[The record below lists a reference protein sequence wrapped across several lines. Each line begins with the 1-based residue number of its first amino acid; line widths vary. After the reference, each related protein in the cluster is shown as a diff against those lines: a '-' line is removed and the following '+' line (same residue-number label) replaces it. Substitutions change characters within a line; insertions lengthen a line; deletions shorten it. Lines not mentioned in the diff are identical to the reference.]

1 LSTGQE
7 RRVCRGFSRTGN
19 TQKRDRPPGDGNLSS
34 MGSGRNMKNFI
45 IGTAGHIDHGKTE
58 LVKALTGTDTDRL
71 KEEKERGISIELG
84 FAELKL
90 PNGVAAGVVD
100 VPGHE
105 HFVKNMLA
113 GATGFDLVLLVVAAD
128 DGVMPQTVEHLAI
141 VDLLGV
147 SDGVVAITK
156 ADLVE
161 EDMLELVKEDVAET
175 LRGTAMEGAEMV
187 VTSSRTGQ
195 GLDDLLQALTRAAER
210 VRAKDS
216 EGPFRLPV
224 DRVFTLRGI
233 GTVVTGTLWEGSV
246 SDGDEAVVQPSG
258 RRLRVRNV
266 QVHGEEVER
275 AYAGQRVAMNLPGIS
290 KEEVTRG
297 DVIVS
302 PGHLRPT
309 MMADA
314 QLHLLQG
321 APQPLKNRAR
331 VRFHH
336 GTSEIMA
343 RVVLL
348 GGREE
353 LPPGESHPVQ
363 LRLEKPAVL
372 RYGDRFIIRSYSPI
386 TTIGGGRI
394 LDSHPRKHR
403 HHQVEVLEE
412 LEVRGRGN
420 PAQLVLLALE
430 ERGLPMSMAGLVERL
445 ELKASAVEG
454 AVKDLLAEGKL
465 VELEG
470 EGGPFYLEATRLE
483 VLMDTMAGLVEELHS
498 ANPLK
503 AGVEKEVLRQRLG
516 ERLAKGRKYQLA
528 AEDFLSLLRAA
539 ERAGRLETEG
549 GKVRVAG
556 KGRALGERERALLG
570 DLESLIREGGFSPPL
585 FKELGEKL
593 GVDRNRLR
601 DLLNILL
608 EEGKIEQVNPEYFLA
623 AGKLAEAEEK
633 VVAFLSGREKLA
645 VADLRDMLGASRKY
659 AIPLLEYLD
668 RKKVTRREGDY
679 RVLFRLARG

>member
-1 LSTGQE
+1 
-7 RRVCRGFSRTGN
+7 
-19 TQKRDRPPGDGNLSS
+19 
-34 MGSGRNMKNFI
+34 MKNFI

-84 FAELKL
+84 FASLRL
-90 PNGVAAGVVD
+90 PNGVSAGVVD

-161 EDMLELVKEDVAET
+161 EDMLELVKEDVSEA
-175 LRGTAMEGAEMV
+175 LRGTTLEDAEVV

-195 GLDDLLQALTRAAER
+195 GLDDLLQALARAAER
-210 VRAKDS
+210 VRSRDS

-246 SDGDEAVVQPSG
+246 ADGEEAVVQPSG
-258 RRLRVRNV
+258 RRLKVRNV
-266 QVHGEEVER
+266 QVHGEDVER

-290 KEEVTRG
+290 RNEITRG

-302 PGHLRPT
+302 PGFLRPT
-309 MMADA
+309 LMTDA
-314 QLHLLQG
+314 ILHLLESS
-321 APQPLKNRAR
+321 PQPLKNRAR
-331 VRFHH
+331 IRFHH

-403 HHQVEVLEE
+403 HHQMEVLEE
-412 LEVRGRGN
+412 LRVRERGD
-420 PAQLVLLALE
+420 PAQLVLLALGE
-430 ERGLPMSMAGLVERL
+430 KGLPMSLSGLVEKL
-445 ELKASAVEG
+445 ELKARQVEE
-454 AVKDLLAEGKL
+454 AVKDLRAKGKL
-465 VELEG
+465 VEIES
-470 EGGPFYLEATRLE
+470 EGGPLYPDPSRLEAIL
-483 VLMDTMAGLVEELHS
+483 DTMAGLVEEQHT

-503 AGVEKEVLRQRLG
+503 AGVEKEVLRHRLE
-516 ERLAKGRKYQLA
+516 ERLSKGKKYQLA
-528 AEDFLSLLRAA
+528 MEDFLALLRAA

-549 GKVRVAG
+549 GKVRIAG
-556 KGRALGERERALLG
+556 RGRALGERERALLEE
-570 DLESLIREGGFSPPL
+570 LEKLIREGGFSPPL
-585 FKELGEKL
+585 FKELLERL

-608 EEGKIEQVNPEYFLA
+608 EEGRIEQVNPEYFLA
-623 AGKLAEAEEK
+623 AGKLAEAEKK
-633 VVAFLSGREKLA
+633 VVAFLSGKERLA
-645 VADLRDMLGASRKY
+645 VSDLRDMLGASRKY
-659 AIPLLEYLD
+659 AIPLLEHLD
-668 RKKVTRREGDY
+668 RKRVTRREGDY
-679 RVLFRLARG
+679 RVLYRAGKG

>member
-1 LSTGQE
+1 
-7 RRVCRGFSRTGN
+7 
-19 TQKRDRPPGDGNLSS
+19 
-34 MGSGRNMKNFI
+34 MKNFI

-84 FAELKL
+84 FAELRL
-90 PNGVAAGVVD
+90 PNGVSAGVVD

-156 ADLVE
+156 ADLME
-161 EDMLELVKEDVAET
+161 EDMLELIKEDLSEA
-175 LRGTAMEGAEMV
+175 LRGTTLEHAEVV

-195 GLDDLLQALTRAAER
+195 GLDDLLQALVRAAER
-210 VRAKDS
+210 VRSRDS

-246 SDGDEAVVQPSG
+246 ADGEEAVVQPSG
-258 RRLRVRNV
+258 RRLKVRNV
-266 QVHGEEVER
+266 QVHGEDVER
-275 AYAGQRVAMNLPGIS
+275 AYAGQRVAMNLPGVS
-290 KEEVTRG
+290 REEVTRG

-302 PGHLRPT
+302 PGYLRPT
-309 MMADA
+309 LMADTI
-314 QLHLLQG
+314 LHLLEG
-321 APQPLKNRAR
+321 APRPLKNRAR
-331 VRFHH
+331 IRFHH
-336 GTSEIMA
+336 GTSETMA

-353 LPPGESHPVQ
+353 LPPGKSHPVQ

-394 LDSHPRKHR
+394 LDSHPLKHR
-403 HHQVEVLEE
+403 HHQVEVLQE
-412 LEVRGRGN
+412 LRIRERGEPAELVR
-420 PAQLVLLALE
+420 LALGE
-430 ERGLPMSMAGLVERL
+430 KGLPMSLSGLVGRL
-445 ELKASAVEG
+445 ELKARQVEE
-454 AVKDLLAEGKL
+454 VVMDLRAKGEL
-465 VELEG
+465 VEIEG
-470 EGGPFYLEATRLE
+470 EGGPLYLDPSRLE
-483 VLMDTMAGLVEELHS
+483 VILDTMAGLVEELHT

-516 ERLAKGRKYQLA
+516 ERLAKGKKYQLA
-528 AEDFLSLLRAA
+528 MEDFLALLRAA

-549 GKVRVAG
+549 GKVRIAG
-556 KGRALGERERALLG
+556 RGRALGERERALLEE
-570 DLESLIREGGFSPPL
+570 LEKLIREGGFSPPL
-585 FKELGEKL
+585 FKELLERL

-608 EEGKIEQVNPEYFLA
+608 EEGRIEQVNPEYFLA
-623 AGKLAEAEEK
+623 AGKLAEAEKK
-633 VVAFLSGREKLA
+633 VVAFLSDKERLA
-645 VADLRDMLGASRKY
+645 VSDLRDMLGASRKY
-659 AIPLLEYLD
+659 AIPFLEHLD

-679 RVLFRLARG
+679 RVLYRAGKG

>member
-1 LSTGQE
+1 
-7 RRVCRGFSRTGN
+7 
-19 TQKRDRPPGDGNLSS
+19 
-34 MGSGRNMKNFI
+34 MKNFI

-90 PNGVAAGVVD
+90 PNGITAGLVD

-147 SDGVVAITK
+147 SDGVVVITK

-161 EDMLELVKEDVAET
+161 EDMLDLVKEDVAEA
-175 LRGTAMEGAEMV
+175 LRGTALEGSEVV

-195 GLDDLLQALTRAAER
+195 GLDELLEAISRAAER
-210 VRAKDS
+210 IRARDS

-224 DRVFTLRGI
+224 DRVFSLRGI

-246 SDGDEAVVQPSG
+246 AAGEEAMVQPSG
-258 RRLRVRNV
+258 KRVRVRTV
-266 QVHGEEVER
+266 QVHGEDVER
-275 AYAGQRVAMNLPGIS
+275 AYAGQRVAMNLPGVS
-290 KEEVTRG
+290 KEEITRG
-297 DVIVS
+297 DVIVT

-309 MMADA
+309 LMADA
-314 QLHLLQG
+314 HLHLLES
-321 APQPLKNRAR
+321 APQALKNRTR

-336 GTSEIMA
+336 GTSEVMA
-343 RVVLL
+343 RIVLL

-403 HHQVEVLEE
+403 HHQSEVLEE
-412 LEVRGRGN
+412 LEIRKRGN
-420 PAQLVLLALE
+420 PSELMLLAVE
-430 ERGLPMSMAGLVERL
+430 EKGLPLSLAELINRLEIKKSEMDRALRNLVQEGRLVEIPGENGPL
-445 ELKASAVEG
+445 YATPS
-454 AVKDLLAEGKL
+454 LLDSLQERMSRL
-465 VELEG
+465 VE
-470 EGGPFYLEATRLE
+470 
-483 VLMDTMAGLVEELHS
+483 DLHA

-503 AGVEKEVLRQRLG
+503 AGVDKEVLRQRLG
-516 ERLAKGRKYQLA
+516 DSLGKGRNFQLDGETFEA
-528 AEDFLSLLRAA
+528 LLKSTVK
-539 ERAGRLETEG
+539 AGRLETDG
-549 GKVRVAG
+549 GKVKVRG
-556 KGRALGERERALLG
+556 KGRMLSEKEQALL
-570 DLESLIREGGFSPPL
+570 DELYAMIEGGGYSPPL

-601 DLLNILL
+601 DFLAILL
-608 EEGKIEQVNPEYFLA
+608 EERKIEQVNPEYFLA
-623 AGKLAEAEEK
+623 AGRLAEVEER
-633 VVAFLSGREKLA
+633 VLTFLSEHEKLG
-645 VADLRDMLGASRKY
+645 VADVRDMLGASRKY
-659 AIPLLEYLD
+659 AIPILEYLD
-668 RKKVTRREGDY
+668 RRKITRREGDF
-679 RVLFRLARG
+679 RVPFRGNRG

>member
-1 LSTGQE
+1 
-7 RRVCRGFSRTGN
+7 
-19 TQKRDRPPGDGNLSS
+19 
-34 MGSGRNMKNFI
+34 MKNFI

-90 PNGVAAGVVD
+90 PNGTTAGVVD

-113 GATGFDLVLLVVAAD
+113 GATGFDMVLLVVAAD

-161 EDMLELVKEDVAET
+161 EDMLELVREDVGEA
-175 LRGTAMEGAEMV
+175 LRGTVLEGAEVV
-187 VTSSRTGQ
+187 VTSSRTGE
-195 GLDDLLQALTRAAER
+195 GLDELLQALSRAAER
-210 VRAKDS
+210 VRARDS

-246 SDGDEAVVQPSG
+246 ADGEEAVVQPRG
-258 RRLRVRNV
+258 KPVRVRNV

-290 KEEVTRG
+290 KEEIARG

-309 MMADA
+309 LMADA
-314 QLHLLQG
+314 SLHLLHS
-321 APQPLKNRAR
+321 APQPLRNRAR

-363 LRLEKPAVL
+363 LRLERPAVL

-403 HHQVEVLEE
+403 HHQMEVLEE
-412 LEVRGRGN
+412 LEVRGRGD
-420 PAQLVLLALE
+420 PAELLLLALE
-430 ERGLPMSMAGLVERL
+430 ERGLPMSLAALVERL
-445 ELKASAVEG
+445 ELKPGDVEG
-454 AVKDLLAEGKL
+454 AVRELVAQGRLVEITGESGPLYLSPSLLSDLL
-465 VELEG
+465 
-470 EGGPFYLEATRLE
+470 
-483 VLMDTMAGLVEELHS
+483 DTMVRLVEELHA

-516 ERLAKGRKYQLA
+516 ERVVKGRNSQLP
-528 AEDFLSLLRAA
+528 AEEFLALLRAA
-539 ERAGRLETEG
+539 EKESRLETEG
-549 GKVRVAG
+549 GKIRVKG
-556 KGRALGERERALLG
+556 KGRALGERERALLE
-570 DLESLIREGGFSPPL
+570 DLNALIREGGFSPPL
-585 FKELGEKL
+585 FKELGERL
-593 GVDRNRLR
+593 GLDRNRLR

-608 EEGKIEQVNPEYFLA
+608 EEGRIEQVNPEYYLA

-633 VVAFLSGREKLA
+633 VLAFLAERERLS

-659 AIPLLEYLD
+659 AIPLLEYMD
-668 RKKVTRREGDY
+668 RKRITRREGDF
-679 RVLFRLARG
+679 RVSFKSGRR

>member
-1 LSTGQE
+1 
-7 RRVCRGFSRTGN
+7 
-19 TQKRDRPPGDGNLSS
+19 
-34 MGSGRNMKNFI
+34 MKNFI

-90 PNGVAAGVVD
+90 PNGTAAGVVD

-128 DGVMPQTVEHLAI
+128 DGVMPQTLEHLAI

-147 SDGVVAITK
+147 TDGVVAITK
-156 ADLVE
+156 ADLVD
-161 EDMLELVKEDVAET
+161 EDMLELVKEDVGEA
-175 LRGTAMEGAEMV
+175 LRGTSLEGAEMV

-195 GLDDLLQALTRAAER
+195 GLDELLQALSRAAER
-210 VRAKDS
+210 VRARDS

-246 SDGDEAVVQPSG
+246 ADGDDAVVQPAG
-258 RRLRVRNV
+258 KRLRVRNV
-266 QVHGEEVER
+266 QVHGEDVER
-275 AYAGQRVAMNLPGIS
+275 AYAGQRVAMNLPGVSREDIQ
-290 KEEVTRG
+290 RG
-297 DVIVS
+297 DVILS

-309 MMADA
+309 LMADA
-314 QLHLLQG
+314 HLHLLQG

-331 VRFHH
+331 IRFHH

-353 LPPGESHPVQ
+353 LTPGESHLVQ
-363 LRLEKPAVL
+363 FRLERPAVL

-412 LEVRGRGN
+412 LEARRRGD
-420 PAQLVLLALE
+420 PAELVLLALRE
-430 ERGLPMSMAGLVERL
+430 KGLPMSLDELVERL
-445 ELKASAVEG
+445 ELKRSVVEG
-454 AVKDLLAEGKL
+454 TIKGLLKNKNL
-465 VELEG
+465 VEIAG
-470 EGGPFYLEATRLE
+470 ENGSLYLTPSRLE
-483 VLMDTMAGLVEELHS
+483 ELHETMVGLVEELHA

-516 ERLAKGRKYQLA
+516 ELAGRRSSPLP
-528 AEDFLSLLRAA
+528 AETFLTLLRSA

-549 GKVRVAG
+549 GKVKVRG
-556 KGRALGERERALLG
+556 KGRALGERERALLE
-570 DLESLIREGGFSPPL
+570 DLHSLIAEGGFSPPM
-585 FKELGEKL
+585 FKELMERL
-593 GVDRNRLR
+593 EVDRNRLR
-601 DLLNILL
+601 DLLSILL
-608 EEGKIEQVNPEYFLA
+608 EEGRIEQVNPEYYLA
-623 AGKLAEAEEK
+623 AGRLAEAEEK
-633 VVAFLSGREKLA
+633 VVAFLSAKERLG

-668 RKKVTRREGDY
+668 RKKVTRREGDF
-679 RVLFRLARG
+679 RVLFRPVRG